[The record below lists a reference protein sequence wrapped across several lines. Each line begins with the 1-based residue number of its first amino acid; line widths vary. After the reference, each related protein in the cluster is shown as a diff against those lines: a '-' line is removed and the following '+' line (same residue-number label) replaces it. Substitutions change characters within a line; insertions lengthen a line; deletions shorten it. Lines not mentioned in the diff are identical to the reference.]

1 VNLNEETENAR
12 MKNRYF
18 VKPES
23 RLTLQ
28 ITGCSEAT
36 REALQRQ
43 TEREGLETLAE
54 YCVDAV
60 LSQLECDEDAYWDEW
75 SRNQTSEL
83 ILRIEAENSADEAA

>member
-1 VNLNEETENAR
+1 

-23 RLTLQ
+23 RLALQ

-36 REALQRQ
+36 REALVRQ
-43 TEREGLETLAE
+43 AAREEFATLAE

-60 LSQLECDEDAYWDEW
+60 LSQLEAHEDQYWDEW

-83 ILRIEAENSADEAA
+83 ILQIEAKKSAEEAA